1 MRDIRSDLQ
10 ERAGVIGEQ
19 IRAAQAQ
26 FEKFVEQLRGEHN
39 TRLKDLR
46 SELEAVK
53 TLMGIEHRRHG
64 GSPSAPNAQAQAQG
78 PQPQHP
84 LPRETFARVA
94 VGEAMAL
101 RRAV

>member
-19 IRAAQAQ
+19 IRTAQVQ
-26 FEKFVEQLRGEHN
+26 FDKFVEQLTDEHN
-39 TRLKDLR
+39 TRLQDLR

-53 TLMGIEHRRHG
+53 TLINIEHRRHS
-64 GSPSAPNAQAQAQG
+64 GSQSAPQPQAQG
-78 PQPQHP
+78 PQPP
-84 LPRETFARVA
+84 MSRETFARVA
-94 VGEAMAL
+94 AGEAVGL